1 MGGTVGVRYWA
12 STSRWQFCARSA
24 LLFVL
29 HLRGVKEFARVNDDV
44 KLKEHVRIS

>member
-1 MGGTVGVRYWA
+1 MGGTVAVRYST

-29 HLRGVKEFARVNDDV
+29 HVHGVKEFAQVNDDA
-44 KLKEHVRIS
+44 KLKEHVHIS